1 MCELS
6 IYMAGKVKDCMD
18 STSGG
23 APKFNHWYVLN
34 LIKPLLCLGRK
45 YGELYGSDQKRV
57 DISKT
62 IMDAFKNFHMI

>member
-23 APKFNHWYVLN
+23 APKFNDWYVLN
-34 LIKPLLCLGRK
+34 LIKPAYAWAVNAG
-45 YGELYGSDQKRV
+45 GLYGSDQKWEV
-57 DISKT
+57 
-62 IMDAFKNFHMI
+62 

>member
-34 LIKPLLCLGRK
+34 LIKTSYAWAGNTEN
-45 YGELYGSDQKRV
+45 YMDQIKKEWIFRRPSWTHSR
-57 DISKT
+57 IST
-62 IMDAFKNFHMI
+62 